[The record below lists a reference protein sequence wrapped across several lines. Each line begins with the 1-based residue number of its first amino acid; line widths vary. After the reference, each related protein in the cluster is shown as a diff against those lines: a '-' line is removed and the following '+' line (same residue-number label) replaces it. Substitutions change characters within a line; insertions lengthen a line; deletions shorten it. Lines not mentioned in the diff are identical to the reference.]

1 MKHSAFAVGA
11 VLSLVAA
18 GATPAAA
25 ADKAHQQ
32 LMAEIRMLQEQQQ
45 QLQQMVGGLTEA
57 LKVVTTKID
66 DQTGTNRKA
75 FADQKLLID
84 NGVEGVR
91 RRNSRPSD
99 RRSRQGRRPRGLRS
113 YRDRNREPRA
123 NQEPLRQVSRPR
135 PCRPHRQARRR
146 SFRRSACT
154 TTPTATTWAA
164 SSISL

>member
-1 MKHSAFAVGA
+1 MKQSAWAVGA
-11 VLSLVAA
+11 ALLVLA
-18 GATPAAA
+18 GASPAAA

-84 NGVEGVR
+84 NVVEGVR
-91 RRNSRPSD
+91 V
-99 RRSRQGRRPRGLRS
+99 LREKADDTNVRLS
-113 YRDRNREPRA
+113 TVS
-123 NQEPLRQVSRPR
+123 QELEAV
-135 PCRPHRQARRR
+135 RQAVATAP
-146 SFRRSACT
+146 SPAAAL
-154 TTPTATTWAA
+154 TPGQVPSPGATEP
-164 SSISL
+164 